1 MAIKIFSFDDM
12 LFNVKIWIRNQIKW
26 HISPRLSKY
35 KNLILRKRVK
45 TKILGS
51 DNNVNLKFTK
61 IKSNIFIQGNLNKI
75 EIDNKAKIH
84 QIKIEIQ
91 GNSNSVVIDKKVLI
105 EKLSIYFTGNGC
117 KLHIG
122 SNSYISGAVFIL
134 AESDTQ
140 IEIGEGCM
148 LAYGIEV
155 RTGDS
160 HGIFD
165 IESKTRINLGK
176 NVAIGSYVWI
186 ANGATILKGARIP
199 NGSIIGSKTLVSN
212 ELIYENAVYVGNPA
226 RVVKQNV
233 VWSWHLNRFP
243 NHRF

>member
-1 MAIKIFSFDDM
+1 M
-12 LFNVKIWIRNQIKW
+12 LCKVKTWIRNQINW
-26 HISPRLSKY
+26 HISPHLSKS

-45 TKILGS
+45 IKMLGS

-61 IKSNIFIQGNLNKI
+61 KKSNVSIQGKLNKI
-75 EIDNKAKIH
+75 EIDCKSKIN

-91 GNSNSVVIDKKVLI
+91 GNFNSVVIDKNVLI
-105 EKLSIYFTGNGC
+105 EELTIYFTGDGC

-122 SNSYISGAVFIL
+122 SDSYISGAVFIL

-140 IEIGEGCM
+140 IDIGEGCM

-165 IESKTRINLGK
+165 INTKSRINHGK
-176 NVAIGSYVWI
+176 NVFIGNHVWI
-186 ANGATILKGARIP
+186 ASGVTVLKGAHIP
-199 NGSIIGSKTLVSN
+199 IGCIIGSKSLLSKP
-212 ELIYENAVYVGNPA
+212 LKHENAIYVGNPA